1 MAAMNIFG
9 FCHFTLM
16 IVVTTYFGSFV
27 IVPQL
32 YGNSSRHLYYH
43 YTTIVVLVM
52 NTAGYFINAMITD
65 ITIRKLYARHDRT
78 GELLKTVAEQYYHV
92 TFANKKCKVC
102 DVRMPAR
109 CHHCALCGICVL
121 KRDHHCFFMCSCIGY
136 HNQKYFIM
144 FCLWQCI
151 AGLYVTYIGGLYLT
165 KEYDV
170 KLNSLYQKVTYLPK
184 IVYNW

>member
-1 MAAMNIFG
+1 MNIFG

-16 IVVTTYFGSFV
+16 ITVTAYFGSFV

-43 YTTIVVLVM
+43 YTTIVVLVT

-65 ITIRKLYARHDRT
+65 TTIRKLYARHDRT

-121 KRDHHCFFMCSCIGY
+121 KRDHHCSFMCSCIGY

-151 AGLYVTYIGGLYLT
+151 SGLYATYIGGLYLT

-170 KLNSLYQKVTYLPK
+170 KLSSLYHKVTYLPQ